1 MLNPD
6 KCNICQT
13 TFMSSFIIHGLGEN
27 YAVCAGEN
35 VSQTAE
41 RVGLEITDRIFK
53 IRNNVVAIFLLLETS
68 KGHSRTRNVLECG
81 HEKKTHN

>member
-1 MLNPD
+1 
-6 KCNICQT
+6 
-13 TFMSSFIIHGLGEN
+13 MSDDFYVILYHPWTRRELRSLWR
-27 YAVCAGEN
+27 EN

-53 IRNNVVAIFLLLETS
+53 IRNNVVAILLLLETS

>member
-1 MLNPD
+1 
-6 KCNICQT
+6 
-13 TFMSSFIIHGLGEN
+13 MSDDFYVILYRPRTKRELRGL
-27 YAVCAGEN
+27 CREN

-53 IRNNVVAIFLLLETS
+53 IRNNVVAILLLLETS

-81 HEKKTHN
+81 HEKKTHY

>member
-1 MLNPD
+1 
-6 KCNICQT
+6 
-13 TFMSSFIIHGLGEN
+13 MSDDFYVILYRPRTKRELRGL
-27 YAVCAGEN
+27 CRKN
-35 VSQTAE
+35 VSQAAE

-81 HEKKTHN
+81 HEKKTH